1 MAYTTAIATA
11 TQDPSHVCD
20 LSHSS
25 WQCQIPD
32 PLSKAMDQTHI
43 LMDANQIHFCSM
55 METPLG
61 HVLINIQYVILL
73 NISFSKHRLNLFR
86 HVDFFRGTFLP
97 LLKFH
102 HWFSIVSKFNC
113 GYYIFLIN
121 HFFIFFIF
129 KVYRHVMI

>member
-1 MAYTTAIATA
+1 MALAVGPNLWHMEVPRLGVESELQLPACITATA
-11 TQDPSHVCD
+11 MQDPNHICD
-20 LSHSS
+20 LHYTS
-25 WQCQIPD
+25 WQCQILN

-102 HWFSIVSKFNC
+102 PLVFYCF
-113 GYYIFLIN
+113 
-121 HFFIFFIF
+121 
-129 KVYRHVMI
+129 